1 VETMISMTGVHK
13 IVPLHR
19 DEEEA
24 LGAFGGR
31 RGGGR

>member
-1 VETMISMTGVHK
+1 MTGVHK

-24 LGAFGGR
+24 LAGFGAASGAGR
-31 RGGGR
+31 

>member
-1 VETMISMTGVHK
+1 MISMTGVHK

-24 LGAFGGR
+24 LLGFGAR
-31 RGGGR
+31 RGPAR

>member
-1 VETMISMTGVHK
+1 MISMTGVHK

-24 LGAFGGR
+24 LAGFGATGGEEQ
-31 RGGGR
+31 